1 MAYLPFPGRVT
12 EQVQRPAHEAQEAD
26 SEKPSAHPLPGNS
39 VSVSIS
45 FSDLYFWVEYVFSEN
60 DLGLS
65 Y

>member
-1 MAYLPFPGRVT
+1 M
-12 EQVQRPAHEAQEAD
+12 VQRPAHEAQEAD
-26 SEKPSAHPLPGNS
+26 SEKPSTHPLPRNS

-45 FSDLYFWVEYVFSEN
+45 FSDLCSWVEYVFSEN